1 MRIPDENGQLV
12 AAPDALNAADQAVT
26 QGEEE
31 IPKAVMAAINCFSR
45 RGGG

>member
-1 MRIPDENGQLV
+1 MQIPDERGRLLS
-12 AAPDALNAADQAVT
+12 APDALGEADRAVAE
-26 QGEEE
+26 GEQD